1 MLPVSLTDLC
11 DLILPRSTQPEAEGL
26 RLFNVV
32 SNCVAGRWRTL
43 QYIGT
48 RLSAAAESRSTEHGT
63 SHQNSAAEAVLAR
76 HICQVAAR
84 WKGGQVIEISR
95 DDLDLLS
102 EEERIG
108 VEIAFQHL
116 SLAERYLLLGN
127 EGAAA
132 KHIHN
137 YLKQLWLA
145 ASRIGADWDREQEL
159 RLNQTATTLAE
170 VLCMQLEVRRMVRF
184 RHMPRRL
191 TFLLGMHRSG
201 TSALAGALCRRG
213 FCGPSDPLPANHGNA
228 MGYFESAGL
237 VAVNDSLLK
246 EFGLEWK
253 STTALSHGWI
263 RSEVAKKWR
272 RRVVSHLGD
281 TFDPDK
287 HALIKDPR
295 LNTLFVGLSDWL
307 ECMDFDVSVILQI
320 RHPYEC
326 ASSLNKLRNVPIA
339 DGLRLWNL
347 HVVSAEHSTRGME
360 RIITTYE
367 ELLSTPEQLLERIC
381 TRLLLH

>member
-1 MLPVSLTDLC
+1 MLPVSFADHC
-11 DLILPRSTQPEAEGL
+11 DFILPRSTQLEAEGL
-26 RLFNVV
+26 SLFNVV
-32 SNCVAGRWRTL
+32 RNCVAGRWRTL
-43 QYIGT
+43 HYIGT
-48 RLSAAAESRSTEHGT
+48 RLSAAAQSRSTEHDDN
-63 SHQNSAAEAVLAR
+63 HQNSAAQTVLAQ

-127 EGAAA
+127 EAPAG
-132 KHIHN
+132 KHIHS
-137 YLKQLWLA
+137 YLQELWA
-145 ASRIGADWDREQEL
+145 AAYRLGADWDKEQEL

-170 VLCMQLEVRRMVRF
+170 VLCIQLEVRRMVRF

-213 FCGPSDPLPANHGNA
+213 FCGPSDPLPANHGNET
-228 MGYFESAGL
+228 GYFESAGL
-237 VAVNDSLLK
+237 VEVNDSLLK

-253 STTALSHGWI
+253 STTALPHGWI
-263 RSEVAKKWR
+263 RSDNAKNWR

-281 TFDPDK
+281 TFDTEK

-295 LNTLFVGLSDWL
+295 LNVLFAGLSDWL
-307 ECMDFDVSVILQI
+307 ECMDLDVSVILQI
-320 RHPYEC
+320 RHPFEC
-326 ASSLNKLRNVPIA
+326 ASSLNKLRGVPIA

-347 HVVSAEHSTRGME
+347 HVVSAEHSTRGMK
-360 RIITTYE
+360 RIITRYE
-367 ELLSTPEQLLERIC
+367 ELLSTPEQLLERVC
-381 TRLLLH
+381 TRFLLH